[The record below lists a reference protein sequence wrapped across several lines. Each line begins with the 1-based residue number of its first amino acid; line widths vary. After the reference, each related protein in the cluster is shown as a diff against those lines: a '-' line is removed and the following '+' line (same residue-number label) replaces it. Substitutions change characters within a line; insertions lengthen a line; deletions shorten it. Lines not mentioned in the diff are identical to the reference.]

1 MPVKEITYKG
11 KAYEILKSEQ
21 DCGEYAK
28 KFFNHLNDIQY
39 GVIKHKFQRKI
50 I

>member
-1 MPVKEITYKG
+1 MPVKEISYKG
-11 KAYEILKSEQ
+11 QSFEILKDK
-21 DCGEYAK
+21 DCGDYAK
-28 KFFNHLNDIQY
+28 KFYDYLNDIQY

>member
-11 KAYEILKSEQ
+11 KAYEVLKNQ

-28 KFFNHLNDIQY
+28 KFFDYLTDIQY
-39 GVIKHKFQRKI
+39 GVIKHKFQRQI

>member
-11 KAYEILKSEQ
+11 KAYEILK
-21 DCGEYAK
+21 DKPCGDYAK
-28 KFFNHLNDIQY
+28 KLFDYLNDIQY
-39 GVIKHKFQRKI
+39 GVVKHKFQRKI